1 MLGDDRSGSSLLGRS
16 AISRPAARPTS
27 LSRLCLERP
36 PIGSQSP
43 RSTWYHKA
51 ADERSVLPGRPS
63 DARVPDAPRASVV
76 PIPDD
81 GSVEVKR
88 SGARPRDCAGGL
100 FGADS
105 VGTKRAGIGQ
115 VARRTDGV

>member
-1 MLGDDRSGSSLLGRS
+1 MLGVERSGSSLIGCS
-16 AISRPAARPTS
+16 AIARPAGRPTL

-36 PIGSQSP
+36 AIGSQSP
-43 RSTWYHKA
+43 RSTWYHKG
-51 ADERSVLPGRPS
+51 ADERSFLPGRPS
-63 DARVPDAPRASVV
+63 DGGVPDAPRASVV
-76 PIPDD
+76 PISDD